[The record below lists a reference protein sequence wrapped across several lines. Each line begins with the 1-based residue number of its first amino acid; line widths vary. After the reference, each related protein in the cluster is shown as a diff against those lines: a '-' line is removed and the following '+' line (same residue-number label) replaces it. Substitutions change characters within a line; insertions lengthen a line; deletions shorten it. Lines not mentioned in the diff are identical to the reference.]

1 MRRKTPVESINKS
14 ILSIHVYNET
24 GAVQCEKGHLSINNS
39 LPKYDW
45 CQNRFY
51 YKTKQ
56 KYFILSF
63 LIYQSIFTYS
73 AHGYSTSRGAFLRFD
88 RHFVTG
94 DQIRTDTSFV

>member
-1 MRRKTPVESINKS
+1 MKLVQFSVKNDICRLIIVCQST
-14 ILSIHVYNET
+14 T
-24 GAVQCEKGHLSINNS
+24 GVK
-39 LPKYDW
+39 
-45 CQNRFY
+45 NRFY